1 MSANSGV
8 SDRLW
13 GKYRAEVLDIDDP
26 DKRGRIKVK
35 CESLMPDKPE
45 LGWAESCF
53 MPGEFN
59 LPRKGDFVWLEFE
72 QGDISLPVWVGI
84 MPTRKYVKEYLFKE
98 YGDRTNYDPK
108 IHIFRTPS
116 HKGIHFLDGAK
127 NGEIQITFTESTG
140 HVIDMNGK
148 DKYMDV
154 KDQAGSK
161 INYASS
167 VGDINIQSVRYIN
180 EN

>member
-1 MSANSGV
+1 MGASSGE
-8 SDRLW
+8 SDKLW
-13 GKYRAEVLDIDDP
+13 GKYRAEVLDIADP

-35 CESLMPDKPE
+35 CENLMPDKPE

-59 LPRKGDFVWLEFE
+59 LPRKGDFVWIEFE

-84 MPTRKYVKEYLFKE
+84 MPTRKYVKEFLFQE
-98 YGDRTNYDPK
+98 YGDRLNYDTK
-108 IHIFRTPS
+108 IRIFRTPM
-116 HKGIHFLDGAK
+116 HKGIHFFDNAEL
-127 NGEIQITFTESTG
+127 GEIKITFTESTN
-140 HVIDMNGK
+140 HYIEMNGK
-148 DKYMDV
+148 DKFMDI
-154 KDQAGSK
+154 KDQTGSL

-167 VGDINIQSVRYIN
+167 VGDINIKSVRYIN